1 MQEDAL
7 NVMLWNMFSSLSE
20 PTEWRGGLTFT
31 AHSNQLNK
39 NYGQFLN
46 L

>member
-7 NVMLWNMFSSLSE
+7 NVMPWNMVCSLSE

-31 AHSNQLNK
+31 AHPNQLNK
-39 NYGQFLN
+39 KYRQFLK